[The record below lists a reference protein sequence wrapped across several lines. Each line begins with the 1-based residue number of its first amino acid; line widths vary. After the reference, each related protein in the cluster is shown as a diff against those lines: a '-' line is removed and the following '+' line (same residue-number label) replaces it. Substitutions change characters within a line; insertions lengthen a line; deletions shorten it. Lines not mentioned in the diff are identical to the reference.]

1 MHWNVIDYNK
11 FLNIV
16 FMHLN
21 KQNLIVI
28 LAAFSLF
35 SSCVYHFDLDEISEI
50 PKLTVYSY
58 PGSGDTTVVRLS
70 HSLPVHDKGRKM
82 YGLKGRDIRLEVNDI
97 AVPLWWTEDSLPG
110 VPAKSYYVVR
120 PYEMGDCV
128 RLTALVEGVKTVSAF
143 TVIPASFPL
152 NAVRIERKP
161 SKLNVLQL
169 QINFTDYA
177 KTENYYAVTVKERVK
192 YWKEGTSEVHYGESS
207 SAYMDWSDEPILD
220 ASSGLDDIFMG
231 NYAYYQNLY
240 FWSDEKIQGKNYTLR
255 LNMTYIPDY
264 KTSIQNETFI
274 NRKQYK
280 VYLYSLSEEF
290 YRYLKSLNAQK
301 NNELGNV
308 ELAPMRATYTNVEN
322 GFGLVGG
329 CRLRQTEW
337 MDMSVSETRGGCL
350 KIENRDRVTYNL

>member
-1 MHWNVIDYNK
+1 MFIHQTVRRNR
-11 FLNIV
+11 
-16 FMHLN
+16 
-21 KQNLIVI
+21 
-28 LAAFSLF
+28 
-35 SSCVYHFDLDEISEI
+35 SEF
-50 PKLTVYSY
+50 K
-58 PGSGDTTVVRLS
+58 
-70 HSLPVHDKGRKM
+70 
-82 YGLKGRDIRLEVNDI
+82 
-97 AVPLWWTEDSLPG
+97 
-110 VPAKSYYVVR
+110 
-120 PYEMGDCV
+120 
-128 RLTALVEGVKTVSAF
+128 
-143 TVIPASFPL
+143 
-152 NAVRIERKP
+152 IERKP
-161 SKLNVLQL
+161 SELSVLQL

-177 KTENYYAVTVKERVK
+177 KMENYYAVTVKERVK
-192 YWKEGTSEVHYGESS
+192 YWKEGTSEVHYGKPS

-264 KTSIQNETFI
+264 KTSIQDETFI

-290 YRYLKSLNAQK
+290 YRYLKSLNEQK

-329 CRLRQTEW
+329 CCLRQTEW
-337 MDMSVSETRGGCL
+337 MELSESETRSGFDHAVFNV
-350 KIENRDRVTYNL
+350 EYNVDPIKKNHPFISLNDESLSK